1 MTFKIKISKKQK
13 RLTQPT
19 KSLVVDVYIELKKYK
34 EALSM
39 LKTMKYPSILKEALL
54 YVKLKDWD
62 FAKVYLKKAL
72 ANAISNDIKNKIL
85 WIKLSH
91 M

>member
-1 MTFKIKISKKQK
+1 MQEIIKISKKQK

-54 YVKLKDWD
+54 FCIQKRLGY
-62 FAKVYLKKAL
+62 
-72 ANAISNDIKNKIL
+72 SNQKHIKNKV
-85 WIKLSH
+85 
-91 M
+91 